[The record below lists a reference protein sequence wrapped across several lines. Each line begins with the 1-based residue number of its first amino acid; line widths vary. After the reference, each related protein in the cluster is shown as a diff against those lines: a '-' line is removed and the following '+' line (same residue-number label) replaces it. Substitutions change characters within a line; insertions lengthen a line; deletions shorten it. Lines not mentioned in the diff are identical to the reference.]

1 MTNKN
6 NKGSKADPCLA
17 RNTKMFWIAAGC
29 TLFLTGLFTAA
40 FFREEIGVRDV
51 PVEIVIILSGF
62 IATYAIHNKN
72 TKSKDDEEKSRFGE
86 WILISTLVWA
96 AIIFGLYQGNA
107 YERLWG
113 IEGVAVP
120 QHFYRFL
127 EIITF
132 IFGVS
137 GIWDFIPGLKSKK
150 I

>member
-1 MTNKN
+1 MTDKD
-6 NKGSKADPCLA
+6 KRCLA
-17 RNTKMFWIAAGC
+17 RNTKMFWIAAAC
-29 TLFLTGLFTAA
+29 TFFLIALFTAA

-51 PVEIVIILSGF
+51 PIEIVIILSGF

-72 TKSKDDEEKSRFGE
+72 TKSKFPDAGSKFGE
-86 WILISTLVWA
+86 WILISILVWA
-96 AIIFGLYQGNA
+96 GIMLSLYQGKV

-113 IEGVAVP
+113 MEEVATP

-127 EIITF
+127 EVQAT

-137 GIWDFIPGLKSKK
+137 GLWDFIPGLKSKK